1 MKIESINIIH
11 SLIIWQS
18 LLFAIVL
25 ITPKYN
31 KKKEN
36 KFLAGFLF
44 VLGVHF
50 IYNVLLSN
58 SLYLNILPKYSCVYG
73 FLYGPLLFL
82 YIKSHLRKNFVIKL
96 LESLHSLPFL
106 TIVMLTLFGV
116 AICNIAKL
124 LIVPVMLFYC
134 FLGFFE
140 IKKYKKVMLQVSS
153 NINHSETK
161 WINTLLISMVIV
173 LVLNLVQMQLNQLS
187 IIGLTIKLEHVVQ
200 VCILM
205 LVNLIIYQG
214 LKNPLFFQKI
224 SEDDFNLVKK
234 DKFIAKSNNQVN
246 EAHTV
251 LANNLE
257 IYMKNKKPYLDSEL
271 DLTTLAQSMDT
282 HPKTLSLVINH
293 ILNSSFSEYVNSFR
307 IKSAIDL
314 IENNSDDQLTIMEVM
329 YDVGFNS
336 RSVFNTTFKKK
347 TGYTPTQYK
356 QKLLR

>member
-11 SLIIWQS
+11 SLVIWQS

-31 KKKEN
+31 KRKEN
-36 KFLAGFLF
+36 KFLASFLL
-44 VLGVHF
+44 VLGIHF

-58 SLYLNILPKYSCVYG
+58 NLYLNILPKYSCIYG

-82 YIKSHLRKNFVIKL
+82 YIKSHLRKSFALKSS
-96 LESLHSLPFL
+96 EFLHFLPFII
-106 TIVMLTLFGV
+106 IVGFTSFGV
-116 AICNIAKL
+116 AICNTTKL

-134 FLGFFE
+134 ILGFRE
-140 IKKYKKVMLQVSS
+140 VVKYKKVMLQVSS
-153 NINHSETK
+153 NSDISETK

-173 LVLNLVQMQLNQLS
+173 LVLNLVQMQINQIL
-187 IIGLTIKLEHVVQ
+187 IVGLIIKLEHIVQ
-200 VCILM
+200 VCILI

-214 LKNPLFFQKI
+214 LKNPIFFQKI
-224 SEDDFNLVKK
+224 TEDDFNLVKK
-234 DKFIAKSNNQVN
+234 DKLITKFNNQVN
-246 EAHTV
+246 ETHKV
-251 LANNLE
+251 LANKLE
-257 IYMKNKKPYLDSEL
+257 NYMKNNKPFLDSEL

-293 ILNSSFSEYVNSFR
+293 ILNSSFSEYINSYR

-336 RSVFNTTFKKK
+336 RSVFNTMFKKK

-356 QKLLR
+356 QKRLK

>member
-1 MKIESINIIH
+1 
-11 SLIIWQS
+11 
-18 LLFAIVL
+18 
-25 ITPKYN
+25 
-31 KKKEN
+31 
-36 KFLAGFLF
+36 
-44 VLGVHF
+44 
-50 IYNVLLSN
+50 
-58 SLYLNILPKYSCVYG
+58 
-73 FLYGPLLFL
+73 
-82 YIKSHLRKNFVIKL
+82 
-96 LESLHSLPFL
+96 
-106 TIVMLTLFGV
+106 MLTLFGV
-116 AICNIAKL
+116 AICNTAKL

-140 IKKYKKVMLQVSS
+140 VEKYKKVMLQVSS
-153 NINHSETK
+153 NINHSEIK

-234 DKFIAKSNNQVN
+234 DKLIAKSNNQVN
-246 EAHTV
+246 EVHTV